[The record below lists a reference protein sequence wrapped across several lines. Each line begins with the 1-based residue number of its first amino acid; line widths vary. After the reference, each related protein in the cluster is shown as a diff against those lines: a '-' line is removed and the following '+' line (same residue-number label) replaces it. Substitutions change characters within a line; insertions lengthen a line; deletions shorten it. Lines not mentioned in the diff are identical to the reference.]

1 MDKLV
6 PESSIARSES
16 GFNSRSHSI
25 RFGRAVT
32 SVRLENA
39 FWDVLG
45 LMAAEKALSVNQL
58 IAKIHAEMS
67 GPNGPHNTASILRV
81 MCIEWALE
89 ALKRTNAQFPI
100 SAQLC

>member
-6 PESSIARSES
+6 PESSIARIDS
-16 GFNSRSHSI
+16 GFSSRSHSI
-25 RFGRAVT
+25 RLDGAVT

-58 IAKIHAEMS
+58 IAKIHAEAS
-67 GPNGPHNTASILRV
+67 GPNVPHNTASILRV
-81 MCIEWALE
+81 ICIEWVLE
-89 ALKRTNAQFPI
+89 ALKPTNA
-100 SAQLC
+100 

>member
-16 GFNSRSHSI
+16 GFSSRSHSI
-25 RFGRAVT
+25 RLGGAVT

-45 LMAAEKALSVNQL
+45 LIAAEKALSVNQL

-67 GPNGPHNTASILRV
+67 GLNEPHNSASILRV
-81 MCIEWALE
+81 KCIEWALE
-89 ALKRTNAQFPI
+89 ALKRTEA
-100 SAQLC
+100 